1 MNLSAQELN
10 AQFLMLPEQE
20 QQKVIDFILK
30 KYIKKQFKLLP
41 PTDGKAVKDINQ
53 PRKLGLFK
61 GQIKMADDFNEP
73 LPDSFWLE
81 GELLSESN

>member
-1 MNLSAQELN
+1 MNLSAQEIN
-10 AQFLMLPEQE
+10 TQFLMLPEQE
-20 QQKVIDFILK
+20 QQKVIDFVLK
-30 KYIKKQFKLLP
+30 KYIKKQLKLLP
-41 PTDGKAVKDINQ
+41 HTEDKAVKNVDK

-81 GELLSESN
+81 GKL

>member
-1 MNLSAQELN
+1 MNLSAQEFN
-10 AQFLMLPEQE
+10 SQFLMLPEQE
-20 QQKVIDFILK
+20 QQKVIDFVLK
-30 KYIKKQFKLLP
+30 KYIKKQLKLLP
-41 PTDGKAVKDINQ
+41 NIEDKAVQNVNQ

-81 GELLSESN
+81 GKL

>member
-1 MNLSAQELN
+1 MNLSAQEFN
-10 AQFLMLPEQE
+10 SQFLMLPEQE
-20 QQKVIDFILK
+20 QQKVIDFVLK
-30 KYIKKQFKLLP
+30 KYIRKQLKVFH
-41 PTDGKAVKDINQ
+41 KAEDEVVKVDN

-81 GELLSESN
+81 GKL

>member
-10 AQFLMLPEQE
+10 SHFLMLPEQE
-20 QQKVIDFILK
+20 QQKVIDLVLK
-30 KYIKKQFKLLP
+30 KYIKKQLKLLP
-41 PTDGKAVKDINQ
+41 YTEDKAVKVDK

-73 LPDSFWLE
+73 LPDSFWLD
-81 GELLSESN
+81 GKL

>member
-30 KYIKKQFKLLP
+30 KYLKKQLNLLP
-41 PTDGKAVKDINQ
+41 LEDKAVKDINQ

-81 GELLSESN
+81 GKL